1 MNRQVHWDGLYTT
14 KQPTELSWYQAEP
27 VRSLELLRDVGAGP
41 ETAIIDI
48 GGGDSR
54 FAEAV
59 VTAGLGH
66 VTVLDISGAA
76 LARAKAR
83 LGARADDVRWME
95 ADITRAELTP
105 HSFDVWHDRAAFHF
119 LTDAEDR
126 SRYVERCA
134 SALRPGG
141 SLVVATFAPDG
152 PTHCSGLEV
161 VRYSLD
167 GLLEEFGDSF
177 TLQKGITDVHYTPR
191 GAAQRFT
198 IAVFRRR

>member
-1 MNRQVHWDGLYTT
+1 MNRQAHWDGVYTT

-27 VRSLELLRDVGAGP
+27 VRSLELLRDEGAGP

-48 GGGDSR
+48 GGGDST

-66 VTVLDISGAA
+66 VTVLDISAVA

-95 ADITRAELTP
+95 ADVTRAELTP

-119 LTDAEDR
+119 FTDSEDR

-134 SALRPGG
+134 FALRPGG
-141 SLVVATFAPDG
+141 SLVVATFASDG

-167 GLLEEFGDSF
+167 GLLEEFGDAF
-177 TLQKGITDVHYTPR
+177 TLEKGTTDVHCTPR
-191 GAAQRFT
+191 GTAQRFT
-198 IAVFRRR
+198 IAVFHRR